1 MRVKICGIT
10 RIEDATFAVEQGAD
24 AIGFVFHKPSPRYVD
39 PEIAGRITRALPFFV
54 VKVGVF
60 VNVAPSEVNRIV
72 KVAGL
77 NAAQLHGEE
86 TFADCA
92 AVNVPVIKAFR
103 VDDDFDFAALDECR
117 RFAVLLD
124 SRSEEAYGGTGETF
138 DWSRIPEELRPNIAL
153 AGGVSVEN
161 VERIR
166 RDINPPMVD
175 VSSSVESAPGIKDH
189 KKVAEFIRKAKG

>member
-24 AIGFVFHKPSPRYVD
+24 AIGFVFYKPSSRYVD
-39 PEIAGRITRALPFFV
+39 PEAVGQITRALPFFV

-60 VNVAPSEVNRIV
+60 VNEAPSEINRV
-72 KVAGL
+72 SKVAGL

-86 TFADCA
+86 SFADCA
-92 AVNVPVIKAFR
+92 AVHVPVIKGFR
-103 VDDDFDFAALDECR
+103 VNEDFDFAALDECR

-124 SRSEEAYGGTGETF
+124 SRSENAYGGTGKTF
-138 DWSRIPEELRPNIAL
+138 DWSLIPEELRPNIAL

-166 RDINPPMVD
+166 REINPPMVD
-175 VSSSVESAPGIKDH
+175 VSSSVESAPGIKDPE
-189 KKVAEFIRKAKG
+189 KVAEFIRKAKG